1 VLGGDGAV
9 SRLRRKLRAEEGLAY
24 RARARLTLGLQAPGT
39 FQVFLETAPAHAA
52 RALELAR
59 RELLILRDEPV
70 PEPELAIAK
79 RSLLDLFPLLFD
91 SAERRAGRAAE
102 DVLLGRPHAY
112 WQRYR
117 DRIATVTARDVQEV
131 ARRHIRPAEL
141 VAVVVGDRDA
151 ILAGARADRVD
162 LAHLLGPLHELA
174 RRDPLTLAPLAAP

>member
-1 VLGGDGAV
+1 M
-9 SRLRRKLRAEEGLAY
+9 
-24 RARARLTLGLQAPGT
+24 
-39 FQVFLETAPAHAA
+39 
-52 RALELAR
+52 
-59 RELLILRDEPV
+59 

-117 DRIATVTARDVQEV
+117 DRIAAVTASDVQAV

-162 LAHLLGPLHELA
+162 LTSLLGPLHELQ
-174 RRDPLTLAPLAAP
+174 RRDPLTLAPLTAP